1 MVSSLLRNLVKKWR
15 AARSSRNSNPKKKT
29 RTSSKRGRNEA
40 TQPMSFLVPSNLIV
54 RKSVK
59 TDIIFQAFTHPT
71 TWNRKEYSHW
81 KITLF
86 RILYW
91 ISRSKRIQQK
101 IGGCELHIPFWTK
114 LPGALPAFIYRAV
127 LQEAYIPRW
136 PIPTPHPP
144 LWLLFWPSPYLF
156 PAPPPP
162 PLPPGCILSWATFW
176 ICLQTRPWCRT
187 ELLCRCLSRGVI
199 TIFCFA
205 MPSGYWGVWIEIS
218 LQQFLWQCMPRVWF
232 PKGSP

>member
-1 MVSSLLRNLVKKWR
+1 MVVSSLLRNLVKKWR

-40 TQPMSFLVPSNLIV
+40 TQPMSFLVPSNSIV
-54 RKSVK
+54 RSSVK

-91 ISRSKRIQQK
+91 ISWSKRSNKKLGAVSFTYLSEGSCQARY
-101 IGGCELHIPFWTK
+101 LHLNIARFSKRPI
-114 LPGALPAFIYRAV
+114 L
-127 LQEAYIPRW
+127 RW
-136 PIPTPHPP
+136 PTSSGLHPTHSQLLPHPRCRRDVFFLEQRFGFAYRPDHDVVQNCYVVVSQEESSQYFASPCP
-144 LWLLFWPSPYLF
+144 L
-156 PAPPPP
+156 A
-162 PLPPGCILSWATFW
+162 I
-176 ICLQTRPWCRT
+176 
-187 ELLCRCLSRGVI
+187 E
-199 TIFCFA
+199 
-205 MPSGYWGVWIEIS
+205 GVWIEIS

-232 PKGSP
+232 SKGSH